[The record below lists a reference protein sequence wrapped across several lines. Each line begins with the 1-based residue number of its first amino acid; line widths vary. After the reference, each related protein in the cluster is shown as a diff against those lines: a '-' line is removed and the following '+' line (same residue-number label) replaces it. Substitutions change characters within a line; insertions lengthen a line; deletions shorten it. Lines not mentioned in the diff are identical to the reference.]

1 MISELFPTLT
11 GKSLFRENE
20 LVYVNRSDELK
31 QFDGIMHKHDFI
43 EIAYVIL
50 GKGLHV
56 VGDHKINTK
65 KGDLFIVN
73 YDIPHGFFADPNDG
87 TEPIV
92 YNCVFMPK
100 FLDSSLLGSM
110 YFQDI
115 SSSFLFK
122 SIFPEESPK
131 NADLRLKGTEYRDI
145 GDLFHK
151 MYEEYK
157 NMNKGYIE
165 IIRAYLIELIVK
177 IFRLMDNNRQS
188 NISTQN
194 QQLVFQSVEYL
205 RNNYNTDIRLEDL
218 AVKSFISK
226 NYFSRLFKD
235 VTGINFTD
243 YIQNLRVDEACSL
256 LKNTDM
262 KVIDIAHQVGFRDV
276 KFFYEVFKKLTHKTP
291 GEFRKR

>member
-56 VGDHKINTK
+56 VGDHKFNTK

>member
-1 MISELFPTLT
+1 MCS
-11 GKSLFRENE
+11 
-20 LVYVNRSDELK
+20 SDL
-31 QFDGIMHKHDFI
+31 
-43 EIAYVIL
+43 
-50 GKGLHV
+50 
-56 VGDHKINTK
+56 
-65 KGDLFIVN
+65 
-73 YDIPHGFFADPNDG
+73 
-87 TEPIV
+87 
-92 YNCVFMPK
+92 
-100 FLDSSLLGSM
+100 
-110 YFQDI
+110 
-115 SSSFLFK
+115 SFLFK